1 MAVVL
6 NQYICSLLIIQSTQS
21 IVLGFETAISSLE
34 KYDKAPE
41 QDLRNLTVKETV
53 DPFPFIT
60 EYGAEKI
67 KFTHLSR
74 LG

>member
-1 MAVVL
+1 LV
-6 NQYICSLLIIQSTQS
+6 
-21 IVLGFETAISSLE
+21 FETAISSLE
-34 KYDKAPE
+34 KYNKALE
-41 QDLRNLTVKETV
+41 QDLRSLTVEEVV

-67 KFTHLSR
+67 KFMHSSR

>member
-1 MAVVL
+1 
-6 NQYICSLLIIQSTQS
+6 LIIQSTQS

-34 KYDKAPE
+34 KYNKALE
-41 QDLRNLTVKETV
+41 QDLRSLTVEEVV

-67 KFTHLSR
+67 KFMHSSR